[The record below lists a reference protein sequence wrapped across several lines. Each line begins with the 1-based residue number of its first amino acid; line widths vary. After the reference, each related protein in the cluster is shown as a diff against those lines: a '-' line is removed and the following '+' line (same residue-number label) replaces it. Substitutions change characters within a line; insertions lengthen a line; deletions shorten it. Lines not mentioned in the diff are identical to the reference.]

1 MYLPGIVEPVS
12 ALLMPLTEALMLV
25 CGVSMNRMRPD
36 KDFQKTCHLSALFC
50 LLMDH
55 CPL

>member
-36 KDFQKTCHLSALFC
+36 KISRRPAIC
-50 LLMDH
+50 LLSSVS
-55 CPL
+55 